1 MDPNIATNLKW
12 GWISSGNDRGTSD
25 ILWSSLSTIYLCTWT
40 CLCLN
45 FPRPGEDGSLRFIV
59 YKFRWQLFAIFFPEV
74 LVATAAEQWL
84 SAYQS
89 VRIFRDM
96 GYMQWTVR
104 HGFFA
109 DMGGIRVQPPDT
121 QSFPVDSHQLSF
133 LVQKNYIAMPH
144 ISQEDIKSIDK
155 ADGFARLI
163 TLIQIAWFS
172 LQCIGRGIQ
181 HIGLSPLELTTLAFI
196 LCTLHDYF
204 FWYYK
209 PLDPLR
215 PEILQMD
222 ISIAEINEKEEARE
236 QYTFT
241 PLDFVSSPPDA
252 KSLITPFWFGI
263 GVVFDH
269 GKDKHPKP
277 RQTFPNTR
285 ILPAEGITWSMMWY
299 CLFFQIIYFGLHLSV
314 GWLLAFPSRPEW
326 YLWTIANF
334 ADLGLITVYCIALPL
349 GTYFAPWIGRTIF
362 GVEGATSILE
372 VAEMLPYWA
381 KLAVHGPFVLAYI
394 GARLIVL
401 TESLIT
407 LRALPA
413 QLYLDVNWSNFLPHI

>member
-1 MDPNIATNLKW
+1 MDPTPAANLTW
-12 GWISSGNDRGTSD
+12 GWVSSGNDRGTSD
-25 ILWSSLSTIYLCTWT
+25 ILWGSLSTIYLCTWT

-45 FPRPGEDGSLRFIV
+45 FPRLGEEQSWRFLF

-74 LVATAAEQWL
+74 LVATTAEQWL

-89 VRIFRDM
+89 VRIFRGM
-96 GYMQWTVR
+96 GYNGWTIR
-104 HGFFA
+104 HGFYA
-109 DMGGIRVQPPDT
+109 DMGGIKVAPPDAEP
-121 QSFPVDSHQLSF
+121 FPVDSHQLSF
-133 LVQKNYIAMPH
+133 LVKNNYIPMPQ
-144 ISQEDIKSIDK
+144 ISSDDITAVDK

-163 TLIQIAWFS
+163 TLIQICWFS

-181 HIGLSPLELTTLAFI
+181 HIGLSPLELTTIAFI

-215 PEILQMD
+215 PEILPME
-222 ISIAEINEKEEARE
+222 ISMKEICEKEEAR
-236 QYTFT
+236 QTYIFT

-252 KSLITPFWFGI
+252 KSLIAPFWFGI
-263 GVVFDH
+263 SVVFDH
-269 GKDKHPKP
+269 GKDKEPKP

-285 ILPAEGITWSMMWY
+285 ILPAEGITWGMMWY
-299 CLFFQIIYFGLHLSV
+299 CLFFQVVYFGLHLSV
-314 GWLLAFPSRPEW
+314 GWLLAFPSRVEW
-326 YLWTIANF
+326 YLWTVANF

-349 GTYFAPWIGRTIF
+349 GTYFAPWIGRKIF

-372 VAEMLPYWA
+372 VANMLPYWA
-381 KLAVHGPFVLAYI
+381 KLAVHGPFVVAYI
-394 GARLIVL
+394 GARAIVL

-413 QLYLDVNWSNFLPHI
+413 PLYEDVNWADFLPHL